1 VRVARELVLLM
12 SAQHVTIMEKNI
24 PSFHL

>member
-1 VRVARELVLLM
+1 VARELVLLM

-24 PSFHL
+24 PSLHL